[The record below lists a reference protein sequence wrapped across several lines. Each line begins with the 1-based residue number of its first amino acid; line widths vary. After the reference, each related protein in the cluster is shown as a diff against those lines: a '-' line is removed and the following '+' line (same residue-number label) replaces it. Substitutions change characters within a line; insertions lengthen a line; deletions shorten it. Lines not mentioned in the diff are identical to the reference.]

1 MAKSF
6 IIKLVCK
13 ILGKAIPYVCSKDSR
28 AKETFFNLPSD
39 LTISLGVFGEGE
51 YLVLH
56 KTKNQILKVSKKVD
70 DVDLKI
76 IFKSRK
82 AAKMVMLGKIG
93 VAQSYARHDL
103 LLAGNINTAVA
114 LVRVIDLCEYYLFP
128 RFITYKFLPKMKKQF
143 SSIPLYF
150 YCLFGSQSLIKIERE
165 ELEKKNNKKKKDH
178 SGNFGKA
185 CKVEKGESVS
195 ESETKETSQTLS
207 EDNSAETL
215 INEGLNGSAEVFD
228 EEKVNDTAESLN
240 EQSLSE
246 IAQTAGLE
254 NLNESAKKVSA
265 VNVNEGVLTLSKEN
279 VNEGAQTLSK
289 ESVNEGAQTLSEE
302 SLKANAKPSKN

>member
-114 LVRVIDLCEYYLFP
+114 LVSVIDLCEYYLFP

-165 ELEKKNNKKKKDH
+165 EELEKKNNKKKKDH

-185 CKVEKGESVS
+185 CKVEKGEGVS

-215 INEGLNGSAEVFD
+215 INEGLNGNTEVFD

-254 NLNESAKKVSA
+254 NLNESAKKISEA
-265 VNVNEGVLTLSKEN
+265 NAIGGVLTLSEEN
-279 VNEGAQTLSK
+279 I
-289 ESVNEGAQTLSEE
+289 NEGAQTLSEE
-302 SLKANAKPSKN
+302 GLKANAKPSKN

>member
-165 ELEKKNNKKKKDH
+165 ELVKKNNKKKKDH

-254 NLNESAKKVSA
+254 NLNESAKKVSEA
-265 VNVNEGVLTLSKEN
+265 NAIEGVLTLSEEN
-279 VNEGAQTLSK
+279 I
-289 ESVNEGAQTLSEE
+289 NEGAQTLSEE

>member
-165 ELEKKNNKKKKDH
+165 EELEKKNNKKEKDH

-246 IAQTAGLE
+246 SAQTAGLE
-254 NLNESAKKVSA
+254 NLNESAKK
-265 VNVNEGVLTLSKEN
+265 
-279 VNEGAQTLSK
+279 
-289 ESVNEGAQTLSEE
+289 
-302 SLKANAKPSKN
+302 

>member
-56 KTKNQILKVSKKVD
+56 KTKNQILKVSKRVD

-128 RFITYKFLPKMKKQF
+128 RFITYKFLPKKQF

-150 YCLFGSQSLIKIERE
+150 YCLFGSQSLIKIEREE

-215 INEGLNGSAEVFD
+215 INEGLNGSVEVFD

-246 IAQTAGLE
+246 STQTAGLE
-254 NLNESAKKVSA
+254 NLNEGAKKVSEA
-265 VNVNEGVLTLSKEN
+265 NAIEGVLTLSEEN
-279 VNEGAQTLSK
+279 INEG
-289 ESVNEGAQTLSEE
+289 VQTLSEE
-302 SLKANAKPSKN
+302 SLKANAKPSEN

>member
-114 LVRVIDLCEYYLFP
+114 LVSVIDLCEYYLFP

-150 YCLFGSQSLIKIERE
+150 YCLFGGQSLIKIERE
-165 ELEKKNNKKKKDH
+165 ELVKKNNKKKKDH

-185 CKVEKGESVS
+185 CKVEKGEGVS

-215 INEGLNGSAEVFD
+215 INEGLNGNTEVFD

-254 NLNESAKKVSA
+254 NLNESAKKVSEA
-265 VNVNEGVLTLSKEN
+265 NAIEGVLTLSEEN
-279 VNEGAQTLSK
+279 I
-289 ESVNEGAQTLSEE
+289 NEGAQTLSEE